1 MNTTP
6 PSLLAELQ
14 QRVSDLLRNSP
25 AADIERNVKALLAQA
40 FQRADLVT
48 REEFDAQLERLAR
61 LQQRVEQLER
71 LLAERAG

>member
-1 MNTTP
+1 M
-6 PSLLAELQ
+6 
-14 QRVSDLLRNSP
+14 LRNGP

>member
-1 MNTTP
+1 MSATP

-14 QRVSDLLRNSP
+14 SRLAELLRNGP